1 MGPPTIARMGQ
12 VVELA
17 AWASRRDG
25 TPVGGSAVRT
35 RPAVARVRPI
45 IGPWHPSLGP
55 TAPSLHTGSPAD
67 PADAA
72 DPADPLCRLERA
84 VNRID
89 EITAK
94 IPPRGSGFGSSV
106 ETELLALVGE
116 ISLGLIEDAAD
127 RAERLA
133 SGLGGA
139 ASSGP

>member
-1 MGPPTIARMGQ
+1 MGE
-12 VVELA
+12 VVELT
-17 AWASRRDG
+17 AWASRRGG
-25 TPVGGSAVRT
+25 TSSDRSVARG

-55 TAPSLHTGSPAD
+55 TAAPHGDAPSLPAD
-67 PADAA
+67 PAD
-72 DPADPLCRLERA
+72 PIGRLERA

-94 IPPRGSGFGSSV
+94 ISPRGSGLGSSV

-116 ISLGLIEDAAD
+116 ISLGLIDDAAD

>member
-1 MGPPTIARMGQ
+1 VSVGPHTIASMGE

-17 AWASRRDG
+17 AWTSPRGGTSPDG
-25 TPVGGSAVRT
+25 SVARA

-55 TAPSLHTGSPAD
+55 TAALPGVSPSPPAD
-67 PADAA
+67 LA
-72 DPADPLCRLERA
+72 DPIGRLERA

-94 IPPRGSGFGSSV
+94 FSPRGSGMGSNV

-116 ISLGLIEDAAD
+116 ISLGLIDDAAD

>member
-1 MGPPTIARMGQ
+1 MGD

-17 AWASRRDG
+17 VWASLRGGAQAD
-25 TPVGGSAVRT
+25 GSAARA

-45 IGPWHPSLGP
+45 IGPWHPSHGAAGSLPGP
-55 TAPSLHTGSPAD
+55 GSPAD
-67 PADAA
+67 PADQGDAA
-72 DPADPLCRLERA
+72 DPADPIGRLERA

-94 IPPRGSGFGSSV
+94 ISPRGSDLGSNV

-133 SGLGGA
+133 NGLGGA